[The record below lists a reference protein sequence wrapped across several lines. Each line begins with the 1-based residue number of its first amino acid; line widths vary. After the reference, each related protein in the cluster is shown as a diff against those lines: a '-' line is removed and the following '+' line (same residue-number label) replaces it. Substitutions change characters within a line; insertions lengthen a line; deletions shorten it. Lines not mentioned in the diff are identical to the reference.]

1 MYATVADMQARY
13 GAQLVALAGT
23 TADKQVDLAAVE
35 RALTAACAE
44 MDVVLSVRYAV
55 PIAITPVPPVLRRIA
70 EDLAAS
76 ALPRNGASEASM
88 YERRAREA
96 RDLLDKLA
104 AGKAAL
110 GAGAS
115 PAQPSGQS
123 TRGGIAYHAPSSDF
137 RRKLEDL

>member
-23 TADKQVDLAAVE
+23 TAEKQVDLAAVE

-123 TRGGIAYHAPSSDF
+123 TRGGIAYYAPSSDF

>member
-55 PIAITPVPPVLRRIA
+55 PIGITPVPPVLCRIA

-115 PAQPSGQS
+115 PAQPSDQS

>member
-23 TADKQVDLAAVE
+23 TADKQIDLAAVE
-35 RALTAACAE
+35 RALDAACAE

>member
-44 MDVVLSVRYAV
+44 MDLVLSVRYAV
-55 PIAITPVPPVLRRIA
+55 PIGITPVPPVLRRIA

-104 AGKAAL
+104 AGKAEL

>member
-44 MDVVLSVRYAV
+44 IDVVLSVRYAV
-55 PIAITPVPPVLRRIA
+55 PIGITPVPPVLCRIA

-110 GAGAS
+110 GAGVS

>member
-44 MDVVLSVRYAV
+44 IDVVLSVRYAV
-55 PIAITPVPPVLRRIA
+55 PIGITPVPPVLCRIA

>member
-35 RALTAACAE
+35 RALDAACAE

-123 TRGGIAYHAPSSDF
+123 TRGGIAFYAPSSDF

>member
-44 MDVVLSVRYAV
+44 MDLVLSVRYAV

-96 RDLLDKLA
+96 RDLLDKQ
-104 AGKAAL
+104 G
-110 GAGAS
+110 
-115 PAQPSGQS
+115 QPDPG
-123 TRGGIAYHAPSSDF
+123 RMDPLFHRD
-137 RRKLEDL
+137 

>member
-23 TADKQVDLAAVE
+23 TADKQIDLAAVE

-44 MDVVLSVRYAV
+44 IDVVLSVRYAV
-55 PIAITPVPPVLRRIA
+55 PIGITPVPPVLCRIA

>member
-44 MDVVLSVRYAV
+44 IDVVLSVRYAV
-55 PIAITPVPPVLRRIA
+55 PIGITPVPPVLCRIA

-123 TRGGIAYHAPSSDF
+123 TRGGIAYHTPSSDF

>member
-44 MDVVLSVRYAV
+44 MDLVLSVRYAV
-55 PIAITPVPPVLRRIA
+55 PISITPVPPVLRRIA

>member
-44 MDVVLSVRYAV
+44 IDVVLSVRYAV
-55 PIAITPVPPVLRRIA
+55 PISITPVPPVLRRIA

-123 TRGGIAYHAPSSDF
+123 TKGGIAYHAPSSDF

>member
-35 RALTAACAE
+35 RALTAAGADI
-44 MDVVLSVRYAV
+44 DVVLSVRYAV
-55 PIAITPVPPVLRRIA
+55 PISITPVPPVLRRIA

-123 TRGGIAYHAPSSDF
+123 TRGGIAFYAPSSDF

>member
-44 MDVVLSVRYAV
+44 IDVVLSVRYAV
-55 PIAITPVPPVLRRIA
+55 PISITPVPPVLRRIA

-123 TRGGIAYHAPSSDF
+123 TRGGIAFYAPSSDF

>member
-44 MDVVLSVRYAV
+44 IDVVLSVRYAV
-55 PIAITPVPPVLRRIA
+55 PIGITPVPPVLRRIA

-110 GAGAS
+110 GAS

-123 TRGGIAYHAPSSDF
+123 TRGGIAFYAPSSDF

>member
-44 MDVVLSVRYAV
+44 MDLVLSVRYAV
-55 PIAITPVPPVLRRIA
+55 PIGITPEPPVLRRIA

-137 RRKLEDL
+137 RRKLEEL

>member
-35 RALTAACAE
+35 RALTAAGAE
-44 MDVVLSVRYAV
+44 IDVVLSVRYAV
-55 PIAITPVPPVLRRIA
+55 PISITPVPPVLRRIA

-123 TRGGIAYHAPSSDF
+123 TRGGIAFYAPSSDF

>member
-35 RALTAACAE
+35 RALTAAADE
-44 MDVVLSVRYAV
+44 MDVVLSVRYTV

-137 RRKLEDL
+137 RLKLEDL

>member
-23 TADKQVDLAAVE
+23 TADKQIDLAAVE
-35 RALTAACAE
+35 RALTAAADE
-44 MDVVLSVRYAV
+44 MDVVLSVRYTV

>member
-44 MDVVLSVRYAV
+44 MDVVLSLRYAV

-123 TRGGIAYHAPSSDF
+123 TKGGIAYHAPSSDF

>member
-23 TADKQVDLAAVE
+23 TADKLVDLAAVE

-44 MDVVLSVRYAV
+44 IDVVLSVRYAV

-104 AGKAAL
+104 AGKAEL

-115 PAQPSGQS
+115 PAQPPGSS
-123 TRGGIAYHAPSSDF
+123 TSGGIAYYAPQSDF

>member
-44 MDVVLSVRYAV
+44 MDAVLALRYAV

-96 RDLLDKLA
+96 RELLDKLA
-104 AGKAAL
+104 AGKAEL

-115 PAQPSGQS
+115 PAQPSGPAA
-123 TRGGIAYHAPSSDF
+123 RGGISFYAPPSDF